1 MRFGDMLK
9 EARDKAGLSQNEVA
23 RALGIPVTSYRNW
36 ERERREP
43 PLPTVLDLAELFKAP
58 AKDLLLSLAELAR
71 ERKRA
76 KAGKRRGK
84 GKGNKGGEE

>member
-23 RALGIPVTSYRNW
+23 RALGVPVASYRNW

-43 PLPTVLDLAELFKAP
+43 PLPTLLDLAELLGAP

-71 ERKRA
+71 QRKRE
-76 KAGKRRGK
+76 KEGRRRGRGKRGGK
-84 GKGNKGGEE
+84 P